1 MSSTTPLIR
10 VVGGERP
17 VDTRLPPPFLLFA
30 SMAADE
36 TGAVACAFW
45 RRGHPP
51 HMPAL
56 TLMDL
61 AASSVADLDQWLP
74 AQAAHLAEIARDL
87 APPPVPRPRRF
98 VMAWPPPAQPPT
110 PIYAPAAIS
119 TALIMRGIDCS
130 PVPEK
135 MELLDPAQRALK
147 AAVFMTSGAVHFS
160 PAADEKVR
168 RHPYNAVRHRAIDRP
183 PSAVA
188 EAFALGVLL
197 GLAPGF

>member
-1 MSSTTPLIR
+1 MSSAPSIR

-17 VDTRLPPPFLLFA
+17 THLPPPFLLFA

-36 TGAVACAFW
+36 AGAVAAAFW

-51 HMPAL
+51 HLPAL
-56 TLMDL
+56 SLMDL
-61 AASSVADLDQWLP
+61 AASTVADLDQWLP
-74 AQAAHLAEIARDL
+74 AQAARLADIAREL
-87 APPPVPRPRRF
+87 APPPPAPHPRRR
-98 VMAWPPPAQPPT
+98 VMAWPPPTEPPT
-110 PIYAPAAIS
+110 PIYATAAIS

-130 PVPEK
+130 PVPDK
-135 MELLDPAQRALK
+135 MEALDPAQRALK
-147 AAVFMTSGAVHFS
+147 AAVFMTSGVVHFS

-168 RHPYNAVRHRAIDRP
+168 RHPYNAVRQRAIDRL

>member
-1 MSSTTPLIR
+1 VSSTIPFIR
-10 VVGGERP
+10 VVGGELP
-17 VDTRLPPPFLLFA
+17 THQPPPFLLFA

-36 TGAVACAFW
+36 TGACACAFW

-51 HMPAL
+51 HLPSL

-61 AASSVADLDQWLP
+61 AASTVANLAAWLP
-74 AQAAHLAEIARDL
+74 AQAARLADIAREL
-87 APPPVPRPRRF
+87 APPPPAPHPRRR
-98 VMAWPPPAQPPT
+98 VMAWPPPAEPPT
-110 PIYAPAAIS
+110 LIFAPAEIS
-119 TALIMRGIDCS
+119 TALIMRGIDCA

-135 MELLDPAQRALK
+135 MELLDPVQRALK
-147 AAVFMTSGAVHFS
+147 AAVFLTSGAVHFS
-160 PAADEKVR
+160 PVADEKVR